1 MLTIRFNRV
10 GKKNQAYFRIALQ
23 EKTKAPGK
31 RHVEML
37 GSYDPHKK
45 VAVIRKERVLYWVGQ
60 GAEVSDSVHNLLV
73 REGVMTGEKKT
84 VKMKRPEAPV
94 VAETPVAE
102 VTAEVAEVVAKPVV
116 EDKAPEETKA

>member
-10 GKKNQAYFRIALQ
+10 GKKNQSYFRIALQ

-31 RHVEML
+31 RHVEIL

-45 VAVIRKERVLYWVGQ
+45 VAIVRKERVLHWVGQ

-73 REGVMTGEKKT
+73 REGILTGEKRS

-94 VAETPVAE
+94 AADEAPVSEVAE
-102 VTAEVAEVVAKPVV
+102 VTDTPAVEEKMAEEAVVQS
-116 EDKAPEETKA
+116 

>member
-23 EKTKAPGK
+23 EKTQAPGK

-45 VAVIRKERVLYWVGQ
+45 VSVLKKDRILYWIGVGAQ
-60 GAEVSDSVHNLLV
+60 LSESAHNLLV
-73 REGVMTGEKKT
+73 REGVIEGSKQAI
-84 VKMKRPEAPV
+84 KMKRP
-94 VAETPVAE
+94 VAKEVPVAE
-102 VTAEVAEVVAKPVV
+102 ETGT
-116 EDKAPEETKA
+116 EETVQA